1 MAFLHCA
8 ATKYGTVQSTR
19 ATRVDVVLAA
29 AIAKVEELPS
39 PDTDYSDWIRRFYD
53 GLMPR

>member
-39 PDTDYSDWIRRFYD
+39 LRLDLTLLYWAYAPIK
-53 GLMPR
+53 